1 MDLLFNRHKYLYI
14 STLTEIPVFCFFRA
28 ESKTGAE
35 KRHSESVKIKKFS
48 VADSRPLLPE
58 RHCMM
63 TAKTAIMLKKNNK
76 YTVWLAV

>member
-1 MDLLFNRHKYLYI
+1 MPIYQHVDRKVRFLRFSGKNK
-14 STLTEIPVFCFFRA
+14 A
-28 ESKTGAE
+28 DAE

-48 VADSRPLLPE
+48 IAGSLPLLPE

-76 YTVWLAV
+76 YTA